1 MKRLSAAAILAMF
14 LPAQVLAWGPMGHAM
29 IADIAESRL
38 SPIAKKNIRLLLG
51 DESLAS
57 VSNWADEIKKDRPE
71 TFAWHFADIPKDAA
85 GFSEARDCY
94 RPNDQGPGA
103 QTDRHNCIVD
113 RVEMF
118 RQVLTDGNAS
128 KKDRVEALKFLVH
141 FVGDVHQPLHA
152 IDEARGGNDIK
163 VVVFGSDQ
171 CGNYA
176 CNLHWT
182 WDQLLLEHAGYS
194 EEDYVRHLEKLIM
207 EKGLTARAGGTP
219 EQWANESH
227 LEARRIIEQK
237 PVSID
242 DQYYQAHI
250 DLVNEKLALAGLR
263 LATVLNNA
271 LGRIPA
277 AELRHNPERPRGL

>member
-38 SPIAKKNIRLLLG
+38 SPIARKNIRLLVG

-71 TFAWHFADIPKDAA
+71 TFAWHFADIPKDAG

-94 RPNDQGPGA
+94 RPNEQGQGA
-103 QTDRHNCIVD
+103 QTDHHNCIVD

-118 RQVLTDGNAS
+118 RQVLADENAS

-171 CGNYA
+171 CGNYP
-176 CNLHWT
+176 CTLHGV
-182 WDQLLLEHAGYS
+182 WDYSLIDHAGYS
-194 EEDYVRHLEKLIM
+194 EDKYVRHLKHLIRDHRL
-207 EKGLTARAGGTP
+207 ETRAGGSP
-219 EQWANESH
+219 EAWANESH
-227 LEARRIIEQK
+227 VEARQVLDEH
-237 PVSID
+237 VYSID
-242 DQYYQAHI
+242 QSYWQANI
-250 DLVNEKLALAGLR
+250 GLVDERLALAGVR
-263 LATVLNNA
+263 LATLLNET
-271 LGRIPA
+271 LGKIPT
-277 AELRHNPERPRGL
+277 EQLKQDLRKHSTT

>member
-171 CGNYA
+171 CGNYP
-176 CNLHWT
+176 CTLHGV
-182 WDQLLLEHAGYS
+182 WDYSLIDHAGYS
-194 EEDYVRHLEKLIM
+194 EDKYLHHLKNLIRDHHL
-207 EKGLTARAGGTP
+207 GPRAGGSP
-219 EQWANESH
+219 EAWANESH
-227 LEARRIIEQK
+227 EEARRLLDEH
-237 PVSID
+237 VYSID
-242 DQYYQAHI
+242 QTYWQANI
-250 DLVNEKLALAGLR
+250 GLVDERLALAGLR
-263 LATVLNNA
+263 LATLLNET
-271 LGRIPA
+271 LGKIPTEQLKQDLGKHSA
-277 AELRHNPERPRGL
+277 T

>member
-38 SPIAKKNIRLLLG
+38 SPIARKNIRLLVG

-71 TFAWHFADIPKDAA
+71 TFAWHFADIPKDAG

-94 RPNDQGPGA
+94 RPNEQGQGA
-103 QTDRHNCIVD
+103 QTDHHNCIVD

-118 RQVLTDGNAS
+118 RQVLADENAS

-171 CGNYA
+171 CGNYP
-176 CNLHWT
+176 CTLHGV
-182 WDQLLLEHAGYS
+182 WDYSLIDHAGYS
-194 EEDYVRHLEKLIM
+194 EDRYVRHLKHLIRDHRL
-207 EKGLTARAGGTP
+207 ETRAGGSP
-219 EQWANESH
+219 EAWANESH
-227 LEARRIIEQK
+227 VEARQVLDEH
-237 PVSID
+237 VYSID
-242 DQYYQAHI
+242 QSYWQANI
-250 DLVNEKLALAGLR
+250 GLVDERLALAGVR
-263 LATVLNNA
+263 LATLLNET
-271 LGRIPA
+271 LGKIPT
-277 AELRHNPERPRGL
+277 EQLKQDLRKHSTT